1 MSVTNLP
8 AAARGALRALALALA
23 TMLAACGGGGG
34 SAGGPA
40 APAAQTITL
49 SKSGNGELL
58 PGAAAVSL
66 TATPDVAGTVRWSV
80 DAGPGTLSAASG
92 ATVSYTP
99 PAAAVSAPTS
109 VVITAKAG
117 NASQSTTLTLY
128 PDPGAPGVWLVAGDV
143 YHDGLSAAPF
153 TIIEKDGQGAAAI
166 FGRPRVLAADNSG
179 NLYVID
185 YAAGFYD
192 THSSGTIELILRKV
206 TPAGDVTTLAHDTSE
221 AAQPNSM
228 VVDKAGNIYIASQKL
243 DDTRSP
249 RALGGDIRKV
259 TPGGAVSMLAGSI
272 TSVGVRDG
280 SGAAASFVGASL
292 AGIDADGNLYVNDR
306 DASFNN
312 QLTLRKVTPQGV
324 VTTIASL
331 PAGLAQAP
339 DGYTYAADSSQALLY
354 RTAAD
359 GTRSTLAG
367 VAGQQG
373 TVLGTLPGGL
383 QYPMSAVR
391 TGPASVA
398 VISGSGIVKV
408 VLPH

>member
-1 MSVTNLP
+1 MSVPNLP
-8 AAARGALRALALALA
+8 AAARGALCALALA
-23 TMLAACGGGGG
+23 TMVAACGGGGG

-40 APAAQTITL
+40 APVAQTITL
-49 SKSGNGELL
+49 SKSGSGELL
-58 PGAAAVSL
+58 PGAAVSL
-66 TATPDVAGTVRWSV
+66 TATPDVAGTVSWSV

-128 PDPGAPGVWLVAGDV
+128 PDPGAPGVSLVAGDV
-143 YHDGLSAAPF
+143 YHDGLSAEPF

-166 FGRPRVLAADNSG
+166 FGRPRVLAADSGG

-206 TPAGDVTTLAHDTSE
+206 TPAGNVTTLAHDTAE

-243 DDTRSP
+243 DDTRGP
-249 RALGGDIRKV
+249 HALGGDIRKV
-259 TPGGAVSMLAGSI
+259 TPGGAVSVLAGSI

-306 DASFNN
+306 DAGFNN

-339 DGYTYAADSSQALLY
+339 DGYTYAADPSQALLY

-359 GTRSTLAG
+359 GTRSAL
-367 VAGQQG
+367 AGQQG

>member
-1 MSVTNLP
+1 MSVSNLP
-8 AAARGALRALALALA
+8 TAARGALCALALA
-23 TMLAACGGGGG
+23 TMVAACGGGG

-40 APAAQTITL
+40 APVAQTITL
-49 SKSGNGELL
+49 SKSGSGELL
-58 PGAAAVSL
+58 PGTAVSL
-66 TATPDVAGTVRWSV
+66 TATPDVAGTVSWSV

-143 YHDGLSAAPF
+143 YHDGLSADPF

-206 TPAGDVTTLAHDTSE
+206 TPAGNVTTLAHDTSE

-249 RALGGDIRKV
+249 HALGGDIRKV
-259 TPGGAVSMLAGSI
+259 TPGGAVSVLAGSI

-339 DGYTYAADSSQALLY
+339 DGYTYAADFSQALLY

-373 TVLGTLPGGL
+373 TVLGALPGGL